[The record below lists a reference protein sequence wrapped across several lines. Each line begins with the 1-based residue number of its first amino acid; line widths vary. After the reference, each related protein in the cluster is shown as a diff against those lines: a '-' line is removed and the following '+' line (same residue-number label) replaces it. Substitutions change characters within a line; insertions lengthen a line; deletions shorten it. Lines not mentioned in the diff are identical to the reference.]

1 MKRQSSVILQ
11 RLAEK
16 VFVVLSLLFYSG
28 ALRPHVPVESPIY
41 RIIPFLPFVISAVT
55 IFLMIARRKRVV
67 PIIIRE
73 KLLWVLMSIALASVF
88 YSDVPMLT
96 LYHTG
101 DDENGG
107 GLGVGVLTLVHI
119 TLFGVYFGT
128 RYSLKK
134 QLHLVTWML
143 GIIALLSLVLGLALP
158 KYGVMGAG
166 SVLTSQDKAHVGAW
180 QGVFIDKNQLAIN
193 MALSALVFF
202 IFTTIS
208 QKHRWVKWAGFSLSV
223 GLILLSTS
231 KTGLVIF
238 LTIMTLLPFYRALR
252 WNYTLAVPFFIT
264 VIIVGGG
271 VVTLLLANAETVLG
285 AFGRDITFTGRTGIW
300 SAVLD
305 KIWERPWLG
314 YGYNVFWRGWEGE
327 SADIWRTTIHIGHA
341 HDGFLD
347 LWLDL
352 GLLGLSV
359 FALSFITGC
368 LRAVAWIRLT
378 KNAEDLWPLAYLTF
392 MILANITESSL
403 MREDGLWLLYV
414 AVTLSMHNRAENL
427 AETNT
432 FWWQKLNLG
441 AMKPT
446 TKGS

>member
-1 MKRQSSVILQ
+1 
-11 RLAEK
+11 
-16 VFVVLSLLFYSG
+16 
-28 ALRPHVPVESPIY
+28 
-41 RIIPFLPFVISAVT
+41 
-55 IFLMIARRKRVV
+55 
-67 PIIIRE
+67 
-73 KLLWVLMSIALASVF
+73 
-88 YSDVPMLT
+88 
-96 LYHTG
+96 
-101 DDENGG
+101 
-107 GLGVGVLTLVHI
+107 
-119 TLFGVYFGT
+119 
-128 RYSLKK
+128 
-134 QLHLVTWML
+134 
-143 GIIALLSLVLGLALP
+143 
-158 KYGVMGAG
+158 MGAG